1 MPCKV
6 HPTVLRLI
14 MPNNIMISIIS
25 ICLLVFW
32 RAQRGDTHF
41 CIASIGQNVVAAVVA
56 LTCWF
61 ILERGKNIG
70 DVSYC
75 VHLIFHLLL
84 TVYLPCF
91 YAQDLTCY
99 EVYAPSSLVSFGRKT

>member
-1 MPCKV
+1 
-6 HPTVLRLI
+6 
-14 MPNNIMISIIS
+14 MPNNIVISIIL

-56 LTCWF
+56 ITCWF
-61 ILERGKNIG
+61 TLEHGKNVG
-70 DVSYC
+70 DVS
-75 VHLIFHLLL
+75 IFFFTCYL
-84 TVYLPCF
+84 YLPCS

-99 EVYAPSSLVSFGRKT
+99 EVYAPSSLSQSWQEYYFQNEDR